1 MFKRIFQKTGIGLKH
16 KISEFVETG
25 IEDSKALALTKPEL
39 SHLSRILLGTLISS
53 LADVVRCRK
62 RHQLLWNHLLL
73 KESNLN
79 LISPASRPMLREWT
93 PYLATFAAKDEN
105 DAIKIVYS

>member
-16 KISEFVETG
+16 KVSEFVETD

-53 LADVVRCRK
+53 LTDVLRFRK
-62 RHQLLWNHLLL
+62 LHLLL
-73 KESNLN
+73 WDHLLLEESNLN
-79 LISPASRPMLREWT
+79 LISPASRPMQREWT
-93 PYLATFAAKDEN
+93 P
-105 DAIKIVYS
+105 